1 MTFSTSRLAF
11 DDCYRLFD
19 QALASAK
26 GIKFR
31 VKNRRQAYHYRNRL
45 NHARRLDRRD
55 NLETFLDPSHPMH
68 GRSIY
73 DGLSVA
79 IQFDGGWWLMVEKV
93 ESREF
98 NIEPITGD
106 ESNVEPELHNGGARE
121 AARAEAEAERRA
133 EPPPPAKP
141 SVGLRRL

>member
-11 DDCYRLFD
+11 DDCFRLFD

-55 NLETFLDPSHPMH
+55 NLETFIDPTHPMH

-73 DGLSVA
+73 DGLSVV

-106 ESNVEPELHNGGARE
+106 ENDTEEPELHNGGAGQAPRE
-121 AARAEAEAERRA
+121 EEAGGRPPA
-133 EPPPPAKP
+133 PPPT
-141 SVGLRRL
+141 VGLRRL

>member
-31 VKNRRQAYHYRNRL
+31 VKNKRQAYHYRNRL

-55 NLETFLDPSHPMH
+55 NADTFTDPNHPMH
-68 GRSIY
+68 GRSTY
-73 DGLSVA
+73 DGLTVM
-79 IQFDGGWWLMVEKV
+79 IQFEGVWWLMIEKV
-93 ESREF
+93 EAREF
-98 NIEPITGD
+98 AIEPITGEETND
-106 ESNVEPELHNGGARE
+106 EQELHNGGARE
-121 AARAEAEAERRA
+121 ATREETPRA
-133 EPPPPAKP
+133 EPPPPAPTP
-141 SVGLRRL
+141 SLRRL